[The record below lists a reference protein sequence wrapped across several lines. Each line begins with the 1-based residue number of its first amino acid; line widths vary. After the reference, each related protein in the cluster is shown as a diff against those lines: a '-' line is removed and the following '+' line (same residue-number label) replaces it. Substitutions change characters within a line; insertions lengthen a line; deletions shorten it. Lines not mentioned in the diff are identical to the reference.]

1 MKPATHSGAFVG
13 TGVLTCLAL
22 GTVFAALLGA
32 EILTADDMN
41 AARSPVPPRQ
51 AMPPVAGARN
61 PGVPGP
67 GVFAPGAFSPGALA
81 DRADRLLER
90 PLFSAD
96 RRMPAAKEG
105 PEPGAAPG
113 AVFDGLP
120 RLSGIVVGPAVR
132 HAIFTDP
139 NGKPVRVSIGAAIGR
154 FTVRAIEPGQVTVI
168 GTEGEQ
174 VLHPTFAKTTEQ
186 RAPVAAPRFGQ

>member
-1 MKPATHSGAFVG
+1 MKPATYSGAFVG

-22 GTVFAALLGA
+22 GMVFAALLGA
-32 EILTADDMN
+32 EILTADDMT
-41 AARSPVPPRQ
+41 AARSPVPPMP
-51 AMPPVAGARN
+51 AMPPVAGAR
-61 PGVPGP
+61 
-67 GVFAPGAFSPGALA
+67 GAFSPGALA
-81 DRADRLLER
+81 DRAERLLER

-105 PEPGAAPG
+105 PEPGAAAG
-113 AVFDGLP
+113 VVFDGLP
-120 RLSGIVVGPAVR
+120 RLSGIVVGPAAR

-186 RAPVAAPRFGQ
+186 RAPIAAPRFGQ